1 MLIEHPVCKFG
12 SYSYPMCDLKVL
24 LAGKLVVG
32 VLDVLQDLV
41 RTRPEYAMF
50 SQHALQVLLVPVA
63 EWTA

>member
-1 MLIEHPVCKFG
+1 
-12 SYSYPMCDLKVL
+12 MCDLKVL
-24 LAGKLVVG
+24 LAGQLVVG